1 MGRGPG
7 LASARAGVGVEG
19 CGGGLADAV
28 DVAHVGEEV
37 DLVRFRARFGDGV
50 RVRGRVSVRVR
61 GRVRAR
67 ARARARPRGRDE
79 SSG

>member
-37 DLVRFRARFGDGV
+37 DLVRV
-50 RVRGRVSVRVR
+50 RVRVSVRVR
-61 GRVRAR
+61 VRVRV
-67 ARARARPRGRDE
+67 RG
-79 SSG
+79 